1 MDGRS
6 STLAHKPDDVL
17 SYFRISSRSV
27 SIWCFN
33 SFSPLSLSW
42 LKIAWAVGE
51 SESAIR
57 NWWKWKRIQT
67 MEITLIRGLSGS
79 GKSTLA
85 DDIEKKIKVGTMS
98 NLSMSHTQWVIQKKR
113 VKVQK
118 ISADFYFTDQNG
130 NYNWDGKKLKVSWK
144 GRRFRICNTV
154 LFKVYIFIK

>member
-17 SYFRISSRSV
+17 SYFRIV
-27 SIWCFN
+27 
-33 SFSPLSLSW
+33 SFSFDLVFQQFLASFSFLI
-42 LKIAWAVGE
+42 KNRVGGEE

-85 DDIEKKIKVGTMS
+85 DDIEKKFKVGTMS
-98 NLSMSHTQWVIQKKR
+98 TLSMSHTQWVIQKKR

-130 NYNWDGKKLKVSWK
+130 NYNWDGKKLKVSLS
-144 GRRFRICNTV
+144 I
-154 LFKVYIFIK
+154 LLLILY